1 MSSAESAYDA
11 LRLDQQVC
19 FPLYAASR
27 KVVSLYTP
35 FLKPLGITYTQYLI
49 LLVLWEH
56 DNIPV
61 GELGEK
67 LYLDT
72 GTLTPVLKRMEEE
85 GHLTRTRGAEDER
98 VVMISLTAQG
108 HALRE
113 KVQDLPQKISCRV
126 SLSPDD
132 AQTLYRLLY
141 QVLLHF

>member
-11 LRLDQQVC
+11 LRLDHQVC

-98 VVMISLTAQG
+98 VVMISPYDDWTLN
-108 HALRE
+108 HA
-113 KVQDLPQKISCRV
+113 D
-126 SLSPDD
+126 
-132 AQTLYRLLY
+132 
-141 QVLLHF
+141 